1 MKSPIWPRSAALPGA
16 AAGHAVVALATL
28 LAAQAILRS
37 SPPENPGPLLARQ
50 QAFESARLRL
60 DHARA
65 RTDTNDLAVVH
76 DFCRLAYEL
85 ATIQPKDSERERIT
99 QLAIAA
105 AKASLSNNPAA
116 APTHYYLAL
125 NLGELA
131 RTKSLGALQIV
142 PRIRDSLESARVLD
156 ESLDHA
162 GPDRTLGLLYLEAPG
177 WPTSIGSRDKAK
189 AHFLRA
195 LQIAPEYPGNH
206 LGLAEALLRW
216 RDLDEARARLRSLDA
231 VWTNARARLSGPR
244 WQSNWLEWTTR
255 RDKLAQRLS
264 QTAR

>member
-1 MKSPIWPRSAALPGA
+1 MAQPGTNGLAAL
-16 AAGHAVVALATL
+16 
-28 LAAQAILRS
+28 
-37 SPPENPGPLLARQ
+37 
-50 QAFESARLRL
+50 
-60 DHARA
+60 
-65 RTDTNDLAVVH
+65 H
-76 DFCRLAYEL
+76 DFCRLAYDL
-85 ATIQPKDSERERIT
+85 AAAQSKDPERARIT

-105 AKASLSNNPAA
+105 AKASLSNNPAS

-142 PRIRDSLESARVLD
+142 PRIRDSLESARALD
-156 ESLDHA
+156 ESLDHG